1 MHFDFPI
8 EVHTSA
14 YFSDAFSKLT
24 LQVVD
29 GQELFIEF
37 YDDDNKDDEFLGR
50 AKIQTSLVAM
60 RGHIGKKVVVVFS
73 TVTTPLSREL
83 LGKFGG
89 HRPGVSS
96 GILKIEKIVEWR

>member
-1 MHFDFPI
+1 MHGLRF
-8 EVHTSA
+8 HQ
-14 YFSDAFSKLT
+14 YT

-60 RGHIGKKVVVVFS
+60 RGHIGKLIFFVIVFVFVFVFEFLGRAKIQTS
-73 TVTTPLSREL
+73 LVAMRGHIGKTNISLSL
-83 LGKFGG
+83 YL
-89 HRPGVSS
+89 
-96 GILKIEKIVEWR
+96 